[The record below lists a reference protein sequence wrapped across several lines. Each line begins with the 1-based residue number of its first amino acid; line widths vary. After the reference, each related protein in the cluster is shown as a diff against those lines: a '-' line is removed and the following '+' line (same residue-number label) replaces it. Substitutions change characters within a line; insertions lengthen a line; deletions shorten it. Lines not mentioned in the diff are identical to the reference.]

1 MSQQEGAAGA
11 QAAPG
16 PYHVSQKQRRLIGG
30 PALEA
35 ERSVPLA
42 ADAPFAI
49 CQNATLDFPFTKR
62 Q

>member
-1 MSQQEGAAGA
+1 M
-11 QAAPG
+11 APG
-16 PYHVSQKQRRLIGG
+16 PYHDSQKKRRLIGG

-35 ERSVPLA
+35 ERSVPLT